1 MALFRY
7 QRHPSPRRRS
17 RPPQSCREGPK
28 AFQDCGH
35 PSNSTSHILPEPSR
49 AKSTSSPRASLL
61 APLDLWTPL
70 LLPSLVSSTA
80 LFHVAG
86 DQHYALDAAT
96 RTLPRYPHC
105 SYYPHCSDA
114 LPSPPTPSVALPARQ
129 LSSRRF
135 PNPTRHR
142 TTVGPSHPLLS
153 LLPSPPHPPL
163 TLCLLPWFCLAES
176 LSQARLTRA

>member
-86 DQHYALDAAT
+86 DQLRPRRRYSDT
-96 RTLPRYPHC
+96 TTLPTLLI
-105 SYYPHCSDA
+105 
-114 LPSPPTPSVALPARQ
+114 LPTLFRRLAVAAYTLGRSPRQAAVFSTLPQPDSSQNHGRPVPPTAVTFALSPITLHSLSVCSHGSA
-129 LSSRRF
+129 S
-135 PNPTRHR
+135 
-142 TTVGPSHPLLS
+142 PSHR
-153 LLPSPPHPPL
+153 HK
-163 TLCLLPWFCLAES
+163 LA
-176 LSQARLTRA
+176 